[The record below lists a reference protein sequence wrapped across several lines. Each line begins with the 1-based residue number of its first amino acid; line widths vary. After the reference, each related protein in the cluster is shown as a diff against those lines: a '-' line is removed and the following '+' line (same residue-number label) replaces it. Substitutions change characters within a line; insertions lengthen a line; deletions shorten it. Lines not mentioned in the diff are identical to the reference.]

1 MGAAIMGSALL
12 LGATGADAKAD
23 GKGDELHARLEA
35 AFETMQKDDCPGALE
50 QLRGVIDRP
59 GFGALPD
66 SARSF
71 AYEIGAY
78 CAASTD
84 PVTAHRYAMAGT
96 ALDTASPNSW
106 DQRLRLEV
114 VGKRYT
120 EAVAT
125 VEAMAARNP
134 EALNAVQ
141 FRVLVQ
147 LSRKLRENAELRPQR
162 KRLLAILAAPAYQPE
177 EATASS
183 DGFRQS
189 YAAMLAEDGD
199 KAAAAAIVRRIEEP
213 VNLIQISVDQRLRD
227 ALPADFDGRAAVEA
241 GLVKAREFAAS
252 HSGSMG
258 AVLEIARHL
267 RQLGR
272 PEEALATLEAARPD
286 GPQAASFT
294 DLDDRRNWWWDDMAR
309 SYRMLGRY
317 DEAVNAYRQA
327 IGLKEGGRLNVS
339 QTINLAYAYL
349 EFGKWGQAV
358 ATVADFENG
367 GYDVSPYGL
376 MQMRS
381 VRGCAR
387 FLLGQTAEA
396 KADLDYVEA
405 HDKDD
410 PESLTWLSLCAD
422 DMEGAAASIIRRL
435 DNADDRSRALLEL
448 SDYDDPPP
456 AEPKMPFEG
465 RIESLKARPD
475 VAAAIQ
481 RAGGVRR
488 FRLQPGEF

>member
-1 MGAAIMGSALL
+1 MGAAIMGAALL
-12 LGATGADAKAD
+12 LGATGGDAKAD

-35 AFETMQKDDCPGALE
+35 AFETMQKDDCPGALT
-50 QLRGVIDRP
+50 QLKGVIDRR
-59 GFGALPD
+59 GFSALSD
-66 SARSF
+66 SLRSF

-84 PVTAHRYAMAGT
+84 PVTAYRYTMAGT
-96 ALDTASPNSW
+96 ALDTASPNIW

-114 VGKRYT
+114 VGKRYA

-134 EALNAVQ
+134 EALNAIE

-147 LSRKLRENAELRPQR
+147 LSRDLYRDAKLRPQR
-162 KRLLAILAAPAYQPE
+162 KRLLALLTAPVYQPQ

-183 DGFRQS
+183 DGFRKS

-199 KAAAAAIVRRIEEP
+199 KAAAVAMVRRIEEP
-213 VNLIQISVDQRLRD
+213 AYLIQISVDPRLRD

-241 GLVKAREFAAS
+241 RLVKAREFAGS
-252 HSGSMG
+252 HSGSLE
-258 AVLEIARHL
+258 AVLEIARYL

-294 DLDDRRNWWWDDMAR
+294 DLNDQRNWWWDDMAR
-309 SYRMLGRY
+309 SYQMLGRH
-317 DEAVNAYRQA
+317 DDAVNAYRRA
-327 IGLKEGGRLNVS
+327 IDLKEGGRLNVS
-339 QTINLAYAYL
+339 QTINLAYAHL
-349 EFGKWGQAV
+349 AFGKSAQAV
-358 ATVADFENG
+358 AAVADFETG
-367 GYDVSPYGL
+367 GYGVSAYGL

-381 VRGCAR
+381 VRSCAR

-396 KADLDYVEA
+396 KADLDYVKA

-422 DMEGAAASIIRRL
+422 DMDGAAASIIRRL
-435 DNADDRSRALLEL
+435 DDADNRSRALLEL

-456 AEPKMPFEG
+456 TEPKMPFEG
-465 RIESLKARPD
+465 RMDSLKARPD